1 MSRMPCGP
9 LPVSP
14 RRAVIRLLAGGLA
27 VAVIWCGLLP
37 RLLEWPSVKR
47 HVALMEARQVDP
59 SAMYYTE
66 LERLPL
72 PPAWLDDVLVLW
84 P

>member
-1 MSRMPCGP
+1 MSP
-9 LPVSP
+9 PVSP
-14 RRAVIRLLAGGLA
+14 LRAALRLAAGGLA

-37 RLLEWPSVKR
+37 RLLEIGPVKR

-59 SAMYYTE
+59 SAVYYTE

>member
-1 MSRMPCGP
+1 MSP
-9 LPVSP
+9 SNSSS
-14 RRAVIRLLAGGLA
+14 RALVRLVAGGMLVAA
-27 VAVIWCGLLP
+27 VWCGLFP
-37 RLLEWPSVKR
+37 RLLEWPAVAR
-47 HVALMEARQVDP
+47 HVALMEERRVDP

-72 PPAWLDDVLVLW
+72 RPAWVDDVLVLW

>member
-1 MSRMPCGP
+1 MS

-14 RRAVIRLLAGGLA
+14 PRAALRLAAGGLA
-27 VAVIWCGLLP
+27 LAVIWCGLLP
-37 RLLEWPSVKR
+37 RLLEVEPVKR

-59 SAMYYTE
+59 SAVYYTE

>member
-1 MSRMPCGP
+1 MRPSVSR
-9 LPVSP
+9 S
-14 RRAVIRLLAGGLA
+14 RAVLRLTLGGGL
-27 VAVIWCGLLP
+27 VALVWCGLLP
-37 RLLEWPSVKR
+37 RLLEWPPVAR
-47 HVALMEARQVDP
+47 HVALMEERRVDP

-72 PPAWLDDVLVLW
+72 RPAWVDDVLVLW

>member
-1 MSRMPCGP
+1 
-9 LPVSP
+9 
-14 RRAVIRLLAGGLA
+14 
-27 VAVIWCGLLP
+27 
-37 RLLEWPSVKR
+37 
-47 HVALMEARQVDP
+47 
-59 SAMYYTE
+59 MYYTE